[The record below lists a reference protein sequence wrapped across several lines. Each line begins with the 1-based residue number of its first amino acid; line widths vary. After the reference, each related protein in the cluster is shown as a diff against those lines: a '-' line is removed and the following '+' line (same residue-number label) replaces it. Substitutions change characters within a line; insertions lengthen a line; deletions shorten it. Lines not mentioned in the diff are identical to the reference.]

1 MLRRTLVLSEL
12 HEANQLVPVLYDG
25 CTMAAIAGI
34 EGPRLSQQ
42 ALLDLERSKV
52 SPVELLE
59 QAARILEVDYPHLQ
73 STLSIPEQGN
83 KPRLCVAHCA
93 PKEQWILRWLL
104 KKTGLCNTGGKIK
117 VSSEDSVRYDAY

>member
-1 MLRRTLVLSEL
+1 VSRCCM
-12 HEANQLVPVLYDG
+12 
-25 CTMAAIAGI
+25 MAVTVGI

-59 QAARILEVDYPHLQ
+59 EVAQILGVNYPHIR
-73 STLSIPEQGN
+73 SAFVVPGQGN
-83 KPRLCVAHCA
+83 KTSLYVAHCA

-104 KKTGLCNTGGKIK
+104 KRTELLSIGSKIK
-117 VSSEDSVRYDAY
+117 VSSEDSLR